1 MKCDQRI
8 RFGHA
13 GSSKPRATCFSRRD
27 SGFERLRSTDKLR
40 LECLLNLASC
50 KLRTRQYEEVIDSCG
65 QVRARIWYCC
75 V

>member
-1 MKCDQRI
+1 MPNR
-8 RFGHA
+8 R
-13 GSSKPRATCFSRRD
+13 RALLQCLVYYEYCFPEGD
-27 SGFERLRSTDKLR
+27 EQQAEADKLR

-65 QVRARIWYCC
+65 QVRARVWDCC